1 MTEIE
6 WVNVFLE
13 TQPKGKKNKPKR
25 VIKGVAKI
33 DDNIYYL
40 EYILFSGFEWWT
52 ANLIAEFTD
61 TINKNTVFTE
71 PSLYYN
77 SIENKFYSFENLPT
91 KIKLFIKNEI

>member
-6 WVNVFLE
+6 WVDVFLE

-33 DDNIYYL
+33 DGNNYYL

-52 ANLIAEFTD
+52 ANILAESE
-61 TINKNTVFTE
+61 IVNKNTVFTE
-71 PSLYYN
+71 SALYYN
-77 SIENKFYSFENLPT
+77 SIENKFYSFENLPK
-91 KIKLFIKNEI
+91 KIKLFIK